1 MTRARGPVAR
11 ILVGVLGL
19 VAAGAP
25 AFACPS
31 CFSGA
36 EGPLVDAARLG
47 MWLLLG
53 LTVGLQGAFLA
64 FFLYLRRHAA
74 RAAGEAL
81 DEEWSRLQ
89 QDTDRKGRFA

>member
-1 MTRARGPVAR
+1 
-11 ILVGVLGL
+11 
-19 VAAGAP
+19 
-25 AFACPS
+25 
-31 CFSGA
+31 
-36 EGPLVDAARLG
+36 

-53 LTVGLQGAFLA
+53 LTVGLQGAFVA

-74 RAAGEAL
+74 RVAGEAL